1 MAIYSKGLE
10 KGENGLNEVEKSKE
24 QERREY
30 NLKVLRQVQAIFGHL
45 SESKLQFH
53 VPRGFWKSFRY
64 KILQAILLLLIFVL
78 TFNRAKSCIIIEQSY
93 YDIAP
98 FIFWFLNFPSWLT
111 L

>member
-1 MAIYSKGLE
+1 MHVNFYSFCLHFAIFFIQNFSMAIYSKGLE

-64 KILQAILLLLIFVL
+64 
-78 TFNRAKSCIIIEQSY
+78 
-93 YDIAP
+93 
-98 FIFWFLNFPSWLT
+98 
-111 L
+111 